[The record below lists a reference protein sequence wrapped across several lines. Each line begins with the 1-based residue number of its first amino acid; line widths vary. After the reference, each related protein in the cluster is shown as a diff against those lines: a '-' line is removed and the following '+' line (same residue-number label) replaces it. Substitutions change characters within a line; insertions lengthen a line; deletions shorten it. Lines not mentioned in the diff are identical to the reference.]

1 MGDYTNS
8 SLKFFDLWHEIG
20 VKNGFFDL
28 YHLSLPSTLP
38 KHENYNL
45 PLPPWQTQP
54 IQPMYSI
61 YYCNSYYWYFV
72 HVNLFNVSLFI
83 LKTNA
88 ELS

>member
-28 YHLSLPSTLP
+28 YHLS
-38 KHENYNL
+38 L

-88 ELS
+88 ALS